1 MLDLRLQGAYFALA
15 APGGQL
21 FSLHPTRR
29 AEAKSLHDEVI
40 VVSLLAL
47 SVGPIIGTN
56 LGLENEL
63 IALARVFRD
72 RFPETLEC
80 REPDAGDDLARVPVV
95 VLSRVV
101 IADQAKP
108 CVARIA
114 FRGEFRVSGEIA
126 HGCKSEAIHDD
137 SF

>member
-21 FSLHPTRR
+21 FSLYPTRR

-47 SVGPIIGTN
+47 SVCPIIGTN

-72 RFPETLEC
+72 RFPETFEC
-80 REPDAGDDLARVPVV
+80 RDTDAGNGIARVAVL

-101 IADQAKP
+101 IADEAKP

-114 FRGEFRVSGEIA
+114 LGGE
-126 HGCKSEAIHDD
+126 
-137 SF
+137 